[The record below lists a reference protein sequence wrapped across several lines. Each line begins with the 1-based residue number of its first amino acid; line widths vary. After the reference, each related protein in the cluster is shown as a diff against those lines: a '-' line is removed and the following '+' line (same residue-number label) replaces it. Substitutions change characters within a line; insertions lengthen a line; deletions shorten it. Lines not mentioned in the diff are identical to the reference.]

1 MNVTPTGT
9 TIPLSEDTRVAP
21 DIGPLS
27 GMIEPIVTAIKDLE
41 LNSIFDMMN
50 CPPGSDC
57 YKTNRSSYLLDKY
70 NKEKIK
76 YNNAPIDLSRAEKN
90 YYVYN
95 EGNRGGEQA
104 YNSFII
110 DRFSKTAKEFKKN
123 SIDKQ
128 QEFMGNLSQAL
139 KQYQAAVLFKEH
151 TKKLLK
157 MRENEQTDL
166 IKNINYYKKI
176 VQTSERKVVYEN
188 KNMDSLYMYRRVMIF
203 IYYGLIVCFIVF
215 GNFIPDQLYKKY
227 SVWLVILILIIFPI
241 ILNIIIMWLFTLY
254 DTVTY
259 WFSEI
264 PHKDVYS
271 NLKNPYD
278 EKPPAPPITS
288 DISNL
293 S

>member
-1 MNVTPTGT
+1 MVNTVPPNTGGT
-9 TIPLSEDTRVAP
+9 STAP
-21 DIGPLS
+21 STVDLT
-27 GMIEPIVTAIKDLE
+27 GMVEPILKAVQGLE
-41 LNSIFDMMN
+41 LNSIFDMMT
-50 CPPGSDC
+50 CAPGSDC
-57 YKTNRSSYLLDKY
+57 YKTKRSAYLLDKY
-70 NKEKIK
+70 NKEKSK
-76 YNNAPIDLSRAEKN
+76 YINAPIDLSRAEKN

-95 EGNRGGEQA
+95 EGNNGGEKA

-157 MRENEQTDL
+157 MRENEHNDL
-166 IKNINYYKKI
+166 IKNINYYKKV

-188 KNMDSLYMYRRVMIF
+188 KNMDVLYMYRRVMIF

-241 ILNIIIMWLFTLY
+241 ILNIITMWIFTLY
-254 DTVTY
+254 DTLNY
-259 WFSEI
+259 WFSEM
-264 PHKDVYS
+264 PYKDVYI
-271 NLKNPYD
+271 NIKNPYD
-278 EKPPAPPITS
+278 EKPPAPPIKS